1 MIFSKKFL
9 YITLVNILIF
19 FSLIAITEIFFG
31 YWFKE
36 NNFGIHMRSERNKVI
51 EFTKIDKNSNKI
63 EFTHKRNFYGFIDD
77 EFDPK
82 EVKIIFEGGSTGAE
96 IWKPKK
102 ESIVENLNYLLKLDN
117 SKKKIY
123 NASVNGK
130 SIRGFVYDFNHW
142 FKKIPNFNPDY
153 VIFYLGINDRKFPDD
168 ELHRF
173 YDHQHSI
180 EKIKMLRDYIK
191 NNSFFLGKIKKI
203 ENKFFPKN
211 KIIYN
216 RDKENLY
223 KDFNYINYAEAE
235 KLYSGNINSGD
246 KEFLT
251 VLNNRLE
258 NLNKVI
264 NQGNFTPIFITQIMF
279 NGISEKRL
287 YLISN

>member
-1 MIFSKKFL
+1 M
-9 YITLVNILIF
+9 
-19 FSLIAITEIFFG
+19 
-31 YWFKE
+31 
-36 NNFGIHMRSERNKVI
+36 
-51 EFTKIDKNSNKI
+51 
-63 EFTHKRNFYGFIDD
+63 
-77 EFDPK
+77 
-82 EVKIIFEGGSTGAE
+82 
-96 IWKPKK
+96 
-102 ESIVENLNYLLKLDN
+102 
-117 SKKKIY
+117 
-123 NASVNGK
+123 NGK

-223 KDFNYINYAEAE
+223 KDFNYINYAKAE

-246 KEFLT
+246 KEFLK

-279 NGISEKRL
+279 NGISKKRL
-287 YLISN
+287 YLVNQKIKKFAKFNNYKIIPIDELIKEMKVGDFWDEYHTNSSGSKKIANIIYKYLEW